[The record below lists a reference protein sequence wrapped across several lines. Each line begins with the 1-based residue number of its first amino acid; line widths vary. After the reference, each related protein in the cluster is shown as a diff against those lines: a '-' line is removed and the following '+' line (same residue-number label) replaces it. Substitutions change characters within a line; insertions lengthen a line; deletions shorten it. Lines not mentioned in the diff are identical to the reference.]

1 MPHNVIFVAIVGVLF
16 YIVAPEYFGYI
27 FIILAAWIG
36 YSVIGVVWQTTTD
49 LRAFPDAAETDDD
62 AAAETDDDAARDEDD
77 DAARDEDDDD
87 DKAKVE

>member
-27 FIILAAWIG
+27 FIIFAAWIG

-62 AAAETDDDAARDEDD
+62 AAAETDDDAAADE
-77 DAARDEDDDD
+77 EEG

>member
-62 AAAETDDDAARDEDD
+62 AAADE
-77 DAARDEDDDD
+77 EEG